1 MRDLQKVPWMEN
13 FFMLPGHKS
22 ISSAFNISEEKRS
35 TCGVDTIIK
44 NGYYPMDVA
53 SGLAVHALLNGNNLD
68 RVNLISY
75 LLLYSTLPNKISR
88 FLFT

>member
-22 ISSAFNISEEKRS
+22 ISSAFNISDEKRS

-53 SGLAVHALLNGNNLD
+53 SGLAVHTLLNGNNLD
-68 RVNLISY
+68 IRVNLISY
-75 LLLYSTLPNKISR
+75 LLLYSTLPNQI
-88 FLFT
+88 FLFLD